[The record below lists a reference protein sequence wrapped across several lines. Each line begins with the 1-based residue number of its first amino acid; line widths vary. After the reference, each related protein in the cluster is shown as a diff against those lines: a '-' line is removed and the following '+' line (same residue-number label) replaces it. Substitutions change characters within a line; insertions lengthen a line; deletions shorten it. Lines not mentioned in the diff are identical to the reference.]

1 MFAYKRQTKINFII
15 ILIIGLLFI
24 FSFNALTET
33 EVYFSLYDDP
43 ESIIIKNIDDSKRI
57 YKYCYVYFY

>member
-1 MFAYKRQTKINFII
+1 MMNIFIYKKQTKLNFII

-24 FSFNALTET
+24 FSFNALSEI

-43 ESIIIKNIDDSKRI
+43 ESIFI
-57 YKYCYVYFY
+57 